1 MLVIT
6 RKLSDKS
13 KDTDKSRVVI
23 NHGGEQITLTLRSG
37 KGNSVSIGFDG
48 PKSFK
53 VRRGEAEEKPSTAAE
68 DKVVRYEHK
77 EGSAKDRPECFVR
90 VEGSRWQNGSIS
102 RIYSRDGYDYYD
114 VICMDGSVMDGVL
127 MEDVHPVLDTSRFIP
142 NGLDRG

>member
-6 RKLSDKS
+6 RKLGDRT
-13 KDTDKSRVVI
+13 KDTAKSSIVI
-23 NHGGEQITLTLRSG
+23 SHGGEQITLTLRSG
-37 KGNSVSIGFDG
+37 KGNAVSVGLDG
-48 PKSFK
+48 PESFK
-53 VRRGEAEEKPSTAAE
+53 VRRGEAEESKPKT